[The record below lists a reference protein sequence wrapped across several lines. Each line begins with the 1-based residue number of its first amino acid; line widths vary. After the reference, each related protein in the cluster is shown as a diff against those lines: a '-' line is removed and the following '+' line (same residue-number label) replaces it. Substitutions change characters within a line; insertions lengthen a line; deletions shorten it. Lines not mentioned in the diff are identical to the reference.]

1 MNIKLDDFFNDNIDI
16 YNNIIDLLTFLN
28 KTLNEYNDIIIKRNR
43 LLDFYDLFFYML
55 NYNSTFKTTHRSSN
69 YNFNINNDFNVSE
82 NAFINKL
89 VKLDSDYIKQINDK
103 FINFFYTLFKINVDN
118 IVTATDGSNIK
129 LLSSLSD
136 HFKLNKNGYYTNAI
150 ISCVYDVNN
159 NIPLFMNINK
169 SFNEVDNLLKQLD
182 DKIIDKYKI
191 TNITDRGYDDIKL
204 VNYYLKNKLFFVSRI
219 TKNNSFVK
227 NLNNDN
233 NNTIFNYTYNNI
245 SYKIRII
252 KFTNKKKPNI
262 KENKNELVKQIAE
275 IEKKINLLK
284 NELTDAKTKYQ
295 DLHIEN
301 KLNNEK
307 IKSIELKKNKLK
319 KLKKIINKNRVLKN
333 NKKKIINDCKNSI
346 DDLI

>member
-1 MNIKLDDFFNDNIDI
+1 
-16 YNNIIDLLTFLN
+16 
-28 KTLNEYNDIIIKRNR
+28 
-43 LLDFYDLFFYML
+43 
-55 NYNSTFKTTHRSSN
+55 
-69 YNFNINNDFNVSE
+69 
-82 NAFINKL
+82 
-89 VKLDSDYIKQINDK
+89 
-103 FINFFYTLFKINVDN
+103 
-118 IVTATDGSNIK
+118 
-129 LLSSLSD
+129 
-136 HFKLNKNGYYTNAI
+136 
-150 ISCVYDVNN
+150 
-159 NIPLFMNINK
+159 MNINK

-191 TNITDRGYDDIKL
+191 TNVTDRGYDDIKL

-319 KLKKIINKNRVLKN
+319 KLKKIINKNRVIKN
-333 NKKKIINDCKNSI
+333 N
-346 DDLI
+346 

>member
-1 MNIKLDDFFNDNIDI
+1 M
-16 YNNIIDLLTFLN
+16 
-28 KTLNEYNDIIIKRNR
+28 
-43 LLDFYDLFFYML
+43 
-55 NYNSTFKTTHRSSN
+55 
-69 YNFNINNDFNVSE
+69 
-82 NAFINKL
+82 
-89 VKLDSDYIKQINDK
+89 
-103 FINFFYTLFKINVDN
+103 
-118 IVTATDGSNIK
+118 
-129 LLSSLSD
+129 SSLSD

-301 KLNNEK
+301 IV
-307 IKSIELKKNKLK
+307 IK
-319 KLKKIINKNRVLKN
+319 
-333 NKKKIINDCKNSI
+333 
-346 DDLI
+346 